1 VESTFAMFRPPL
13 ALGVCTLMPAAMRVV
28 SLTWSS
34 VASSVLL
41 TLRVLYR
48 NPPSV
53 SRVAKM
59 VP

>member
-1 VESTFAMFRPPL
+1 
-13 ALGVCTLMPAAMRVV
+13 MRVV